1 MNSPQNAQNP
11 AGRPG
16 FAGKLESDKCNPL
29 VPQAM
34 GRVKGNPDNLT
45 GQLGEFRAVLHAHG
59 LTPGDIIP
67 DGQLH
72 RCGTS
77 GKERGQDGA
86 YVFHADLPASGW
98 YKNYRA
104 GDEGTWTAKGEAH
117 WTPEERAAHKARIER
132 DRAARQAEE
141 ARRHAEAR
149 EQAKR
154 ILAACPPCPAEHP
167 YLVKK
172 GVAPVDGLRLAKDGR
187 LVVPGLDAHGQA
199 QTLQYIGTDGAK
211 RFLTGGQVAGGYFAI
226 KATGG
231 AKDGPLYIVEGL
243 ATGLTVH
250 AAMGETVLVAF
261 NAGNLMAVADMARE
275 KYPDREI
282 ILVADDDHKTEGNPG
297 VTKATE
303 AARAIKGKLAVPW
316 FVDPSA
322 GTDFNDLAGAGGME
336 VVRAQLAEAREPE
349 PEAVAPVC
357 PPEPLRRAL
366 PTPDPFPMAALG
378 DVLAPAAQAIA
389 EVTKAPDA
397 TCGQSVLA
405 AAALAVQGHA
415 DVEIDGRVCPLSEN
429 FVTVG
434 ESGGRKSAVD
444 QVALWP
450 HRKHE
455 RELAGKYGE
464 EIEDYKIKLAAHKK
478 SREMIL
484 AKGKTYEERQ
494 VGLRALEPEPDAPLS
509 PILITEDPTIEGLV
523 KLLAIGQPSMGLF
536 SDEGGRLIGGYGM
549 SPENQL
555 KTAAGLSGLW
565 DGKPID
571 RVRGMD
577 GASKIYGRRVS
588 IHIMVQPNVASLFL
602 GNEML
607 AGQGLLARCL
617 TAFPE
622 STAGTRTYN
631 PIDISQHPALRQYNA
646 RMLDILETSLPLA
659 EGKRNEL
666 DPPRLR
672 LAAEAKALW
681 IDFHNRVE
689 RELGKDG
696 ELAPVRAFASKTAE
710 HAARLAGV
718 LTLADDIRAREILL
732 DKMTAG
738 VKLANYYLG
747 EALRLY
753 HAGATDPDIELA
765 ERLLGWIQ
773 AQGRPHIW
781 LARIYQHGPNAIRD
795 AKAARRIVH
804 ILEAHNWLEAID
816 GGIEIDGQFRR
827 DAWRVKA

>member
-1 MNSPQNAQNP
+1 MARGS
-11 AGRPG
+11 
-16 FAGKLESDKCNPL
+16 
-29 VPQAM
+29 
-34 GRVKGNPDNLT
+34 KGASDNLT
-45 GQLGEFRAVLHAHG
+45 GQLGEAIAYARKGWRVFPCGRDKKP
-59 LTPGDIIP
+59 LTPNGFKDAATDP
-67 DGQLH
+67 DQIKTWWTRWPDASIGCPTGPDMGKGAWVLDVDLPEGPATLAALESEHGALPATVEQRTGSGGRQLFFRWPEGRDVPSRAGKIGKKLDTRGRGGYVIVPPSGHPSGGRYTWTSNRTPLADAPAWLLDLVDPLPKADAPRPQPQTSTHHAGTTPYGKAALDDEAQKVAGADHGGRNHILNQAAFAAGQL
-72 RCGTS
+72 
-77 GKERGQDGA
+77 
-86 YVFHADLPASGW
+86 
-98 YKNYRA
+98 
-104 GDEGTWTAKGEAH
+104 
-117 WTPEERAAHKARIER
+117 
-132 DRAARQAEE
+132 
-141 ARRHAEAR
+141 
-149 EQAKR
+149 
-154 ILAACPPCPAEHP
+154 
-167 YLVKK
+167 
-172 GVAPVDGLRLAKDGR
+172 
-187 LVVPGLDAHGQA
+187 
-199 QTLQYIGTDGAK
+199 
-211 RFLTGGQVAGGYFAI
+211 VAGGEIDQTEAES
-226 KATGG
+226 ALMDAAMTC
-231 AKDGPLYIVEGL
+231 
-243 ATGLTVH
+243 GLTE
-250 AAMGETVLVAF
+250 GEARKTMASGMS
-261 NAGNLMAVADMARE
+261 AGMKEPRSAPVVD
-275 KYPDREI
+275 
-282 ILVADDDHKTEGNPG
+282 VPG
-297 VTKATE
+297 VTIIFPTPTP
-303 AARAIKGKLAVPW
+303 R
-316 FVDPSA
+316 
-322 GTDFNDLAGAGGME
+322 
-336 VVRAQLAEAREPE
+336 
-349 PEAVAPVC
+349 AVAPVC

-631 PIDISQHPALRQYNA
+631 PVDISQHPALRQYNA
-646 RMLDILETSLPLA
+646 RMLDILETPLPLA

-672 LAAEAKALW
+672 LAADAKGLW
-681 IDFHNRVE
+681 VRFHDFVE
-689 RELGKDG
+689 IGLGGDG
-696 ELAPVRAFASKTAE
+696 EFAPVRAFASKTAE
-710 HAARLAGV
+710 HAARLAGI
-718 LTLADDIRAREILL
+718 LTLVDDIHARGIPL
-732 DKMTAG
+732 DKMASG
-738 VKLANYYLG
+738 IELAKHYLA

-753 HAGATDPDIELA
+753 HAGATDPDIGLA
-765 ERLLGWIQ
+765 ERLLGWLK
-773 AQGRPHIW
+773 AQGRQHIW
-781 LARIYQHGPNAIRD
+781 MTLIYQLGPSAIRD
-795 AKAARRIVH
+795 AKTAKRIIR
-804 ILEAHNWLEAID
+804 ILEDHHWLEAID
-816 GGIEIDGQFRR
+816 GGMEIDGQFRR
-827 DAWRVKA
+827 DVWRLKA